1 MINFDDSIASA
12 RGSWPLKRGEIA
24 SLRFS
29 ARRNKPKAKGC
40 RLPRRHRRRGCRSR
54 DSCRRR
60 PARKI
65 PPFQNTPEI
74 TKDVLIMC
82 NFTEEKLD
90 MFLNSMKAGVVPQVA
105 LKAVLTAQ
113 NCFWTFAQLFQEL
126 EEEHRNFYCE

>member
-1 MINFDDSIASA
+1 M
-12 RGSWPLKRGEIA
+12 KRALEHMGITFVPITGA
-24 SLRFS
+24 HFLQTVGHL
-29 ARRNKPKAKGC
+29 AKVKGF
-40 RLPRRHRRRGCRSR
+40 
-54 DSCRRR
+54 

>member
-1 MINFDDSIASA
+1 MARILYYDNGQEEKRRSLEKALEHMGIAFVPITGA
-12 RGSWPLKRGEIA
+12 HFLQTVGHL
-24 SLRFS
+24 
-29 ARRNKPKAKGC
+29 AKVKGF
-40 RLPRRHRRRGCRSR
+40 
-54 DSCRRR
+54 

-65 PPFQNTPEI
+65 PPFQSTPEI

-90 MFLNSMKAGVVPQVA
+90 MFLNLMKNGTIPQVA

-126 EEEHRNFYCE
+126 EEEHGNFYCE

>member
-1 MINFDDSIASA
+1 MASHFLQTV
-12 RGSWPLKRGEIA
+12 GHL
-24 SLRFS
+24 
-29 ARRNKPKAKGC
+29 AKVKGF
-40 RLPRRHRRRGCRSR
+40 
-54 DSCRRR
+54 